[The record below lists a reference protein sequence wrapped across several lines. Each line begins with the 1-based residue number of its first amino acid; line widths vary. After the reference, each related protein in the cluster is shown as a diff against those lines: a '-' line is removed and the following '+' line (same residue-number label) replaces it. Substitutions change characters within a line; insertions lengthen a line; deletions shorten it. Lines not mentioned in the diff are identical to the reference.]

1 MNFDIKEMV
10 DLSGKKAHIYSVIL
24 EGEDKTLLEEFF
36 DSNSLYEDELEEI
49 LYKII
54 SLGKDTGCRR
64 QFFKMNEGKPG
75 DGVARLLIPKGRLRL
90 DCLYFDNT
98 AVFFGSGGYK
108 PETIHAY
115 QEDEVLNSKAT
126 QMIEIARR
134 INKAI
139 VDRDITIG
147 EDGSLTI
154 NNWDYE

>member
-1 MNFDIKEMV
+1 M
-10 DLSGKKAHIYSVIL
+10 
-24 EGEDKTLLEEFF
+24 
-36 DSNSLYEDELEEI
+36 
-49 LYKII
+49 
-54 SLGKDTGCRR
+54 
-64 QFFKMNEGKPG
+64 
-75 DGVARLLIPKGRLRL
+75 
-90 DCLYFDNT
+90 
-98 AVFFGSGGYK
+98 FFGSGGYK

>member
-75 DGVARLLIPKGRLRL
+75 DGVARLLILKDDFACIVFTLTTRLCFSDPGDTSRKQ
-90 DCLYFDNT
+90 YMPIKKT
-98 AVFFGSGGYK
+98 RS
-108 PETIHAY
+108 
-115 QEDEVLNSKAT
+115 
-126 QMIEIARR
+126 
-134 INKAI
+134 
-139 VDRDITIG
+139 
-147 EDGSLTI
+147 
-154 NNWDYE
+154 

>member
-1 MNFDIKEMV
+1 MV

-90 DCLYFDNT
+90 YCLYFEQHGCVFRIRGIQAGNNT
-98 AVFFGSGGYK
+98 CLSRRRGPKLQGY
-108 PETIHAY
+108 T
-115 QEDEVLNSKAT
+115 N
-126 QMIEIARR
+126 
-134 INKAI
+134 
-139 VDRDITIG
+139 DRDRKENQQG
-147 EDGSLTI
+147 YSR
-154 NNWDYE
+154 

>member
-1 MNFDIKEMV
+1 MNFDIKELV
-10 DLSGKKAHIYSVIL
+10 ELSGEKAHIYSVIL

-36 DSNSLYEDELEEI
+36 DSNSLYEDELKDI

-54 SLGKDTGCRR
+54 SMGKDTGCHRW
-64 QFFKMNEGKPG
+64 FFKMNEGKPG
-75 DGVARLLIPKGRLRL
+75 DGVARLLIPNGRLRL
-90 DCLYFDNT
+90 YCLYFDNT

-108 PETIHAY
+108 PKEIRAY
-115 QEDEVLNSKAT
+115 QEDEALNSKAT
-126 QMIEIARR
+126 QMIEIAKR

-139 VDRDITIG
+139 IDRDIIIG